1 MVVSFR
7 AAPDPAAPR
16 GPRWRVGLGAVV
28 VLVLALLAVTV
39 AVSAVAG
46 GGGAG
51 ETAITSPP
59 GPVAS
64 GTAGPGA
71 SAAPGA
77 AGGAAGAGPAGPVF
91 VHVHGQVARPGLYE
105 LPAGSR
111 VVDVVAAAGGF
122 TPEAEQAAVNL
133 ARPVVDGEQL
143 GVPAVGEIAPGA
155 SGAGGALGGAGAGVA
170 PGTSAGAGSG
180 GLVDLNRADDATLQT
195 LPGVGPATAAA
206 ILEWRAANGSFRSVD
221 DLLGVPGIGEKT
233 LEKLRALVTV

>member
-71 SAAPGA
+71 PAAPGA
-77 AGGAAGAGPAGPVF
+77 GGGATGAGAAGPVF
-91 VHVHGQVARPGLYE
+91 VHVYGQIARPGLYE

-143 GVPAVGEIAPGA
+143 AVPAVGEIASGA
-155 SGAGGALGGAGAGVA
+155 SGDGGA
-170 PGTSAGAGSG
+170 PGTPSGAGSG
-180 GLVDLNRADDATLQT
+180 GLVDLNRADDSTLQT